1 MSSTEIKAAILLV
14 ILGLYIGR
22 VVMNAIKNL
31 NNYE

>member
-1 MSSTEIKAAILLV
+1 MSSTELKAAILLV

-22 VVMNAIKNL
+22 VVMKTIKEL